1 MIEFLNY
8 HIDYREL
15 ELDFIEVAKYMGY
28 KQEEVPSPID
38 NIILKSII
46 DAAGY
51 CNIQGGL
58 VICDNIM
65 LDQTKKSIRAAENEL
80 NIKGRLF
87 NEIKDSEKIAFFLC
101 TAGPDISKVSK
112 RLMDEKDLLAGYV
125 LDVIGSIVVEKAMD
139 NIQEQFGN
147 VMNASGYKITNRY
160 SPGYCGWKTSEQFVL
175 FRIFPED
182 FCGVRL
188 TESAMMDPIKS
199 ISGIIGI
206 GPHVE
211 YHEYHCDLCDVVNC
225 IYRGKK

>member
-38 NIILKSII
+38 SIILKSII

-206 GPHVE
+206 GTHVE
-211 YHEYHCDLCDVVNC
+211 YHEYHCELCDAVNC
-225 IYRGKK
+225 IYRNKK

>member
-15 ELDFIEVAKYMGY
+15 GLDLSEVAKYMGY

-65 LDQTKKSIRAAENEL
+65 LDQAKKSIRAAENEL

-101 TAGPDISKVSK
+101 TDG
-112 RLMDEKDLLAGYV
+112 
-125 LDVIGSIVVEKAMD
+125 
-139 NIQEQFGN
+139 
-147 VMNASGYKITNRY
+147 
-160 SPGYCGWKTSEQFVL
+160 
-175 FRIFPED
+175 
-182 FCGVRL
+182 
-188 TESAMMDPIKS
+188 
-199 ISGIIGI
+199 
-206 GPHVE
+206 
-211 YHEYHCDLCDVVNC
+211 
-225 IYRGKK
+225 